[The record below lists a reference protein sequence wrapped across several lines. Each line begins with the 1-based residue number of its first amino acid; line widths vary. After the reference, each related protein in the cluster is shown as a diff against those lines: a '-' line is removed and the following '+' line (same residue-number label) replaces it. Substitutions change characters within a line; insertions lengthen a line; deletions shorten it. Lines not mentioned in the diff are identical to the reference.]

1 MPDTG
6 RRLAAEMGQPFDEKW
21 LRIPSVNLDLG
32 GHYLS
37 KILRSFDGSL
47 PVTAAA
53 YNAGPGA
60 ARRWVN
66 RMKVDLDVWVALIP
80 FEETRIYVGRVMSNF
95 ARYAFLAGGEAEVPE
110 LDLRPLSVAKEEAN
124 EY

>member
-1 MPDTG
+1 MPDTA
-6 RRLAAEMGQPFDEKW
+6 RRLAAEMGQPFEEKW
-21 LRIPSVNLDLG
+21 LRTPGVNLDLG
-32 GHYLS
+32 GRYLA
-37 KILRSFDGSL
+37 KILRSFDGSI
-47 PVTAAA
+47 PVAAAA

-80 FEETRIYVGRVMSNF
+80 YEETRIYVGRVMSNL
-95 ARYAFLAGGEAEVPE
+95 ARYAFLSGGEPLVPE
-110 LDLRPLSVAKEEAN
+110 IDLRPVSIAKEDAN